1 MDLFWSSSS
10 EEDPSNKIEPPL
22 EQIFSNKE
30 DYFQSLRN
38 STLKKS
44 LEKESLTLFTLDG
57 EFNKENFA

>member
-1 MDLFWSSSS
+1 MEL
-10 EEDPSNKIEPPL
+10 PL
-22 EQIFSNKE
+22 EQIFINKE

-44 LEKESLTLFTLDG
+44 LEKESLTVFTLDG